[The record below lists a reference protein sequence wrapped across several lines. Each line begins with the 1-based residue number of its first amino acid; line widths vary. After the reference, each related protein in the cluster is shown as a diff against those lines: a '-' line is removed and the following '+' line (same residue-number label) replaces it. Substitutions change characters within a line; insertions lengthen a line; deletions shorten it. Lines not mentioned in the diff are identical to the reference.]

1 MADGG
6 AGIWRFRPD
15 DTEAVIALWERCEL
29 TRPWIDARSEIA
41 LNQRTQPDGFHVAE
55 LDGAVVGTVVAG
67 FDGRRGWL
75 NYLAVDPEH
84 RGRGLGARLVHAAE
98 RHLAA
103 LGCPKVNLQVR
114 HDNDAVV
121 AFYER
126 LGYVD
131 DRVLSLGKRLPPAD
145 R

>member
-1 MADGG
+1 MGSGEAD
-6 AGIWRFRPD
+6 IRRFRAG
-15 DTEAVIALWERCEL
+15 DTDAVIALWERCEL
-29 TRPWIDARSEIA
+29 TRPWIDAPLEIA
-41 LNQRTQPDGFHVAE
+41 LNQRTQPDGFHI
-55 LDGAVVGTVVAG
+55 
-67 FDGRRGWL
+67 
-75 NYLAVDPEH
+75 
-84 RGRGLGARLVHAAE
+84 AE

-131 DRVLSLGKRLPPAD
+131 DHVVSLGKRLPAGG
-145 R
+145 